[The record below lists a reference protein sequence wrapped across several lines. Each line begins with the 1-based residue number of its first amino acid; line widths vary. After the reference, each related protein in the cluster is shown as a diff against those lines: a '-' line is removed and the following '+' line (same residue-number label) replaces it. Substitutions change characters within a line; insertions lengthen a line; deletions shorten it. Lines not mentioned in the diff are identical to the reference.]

1 MSAGGQSNQTLTLPE
16 MRIILRTAV
25 LALSAGCASV
35 PAGQVGGSPSAASD
49 RGPSPD
55 TRPSDTRPSQP
66 IPRPEQL
73 YTPAEGRLSSEGL
86 LIFPSR
92 APASGTQSPGPPGP
106 LTSGDSPFTYVDS
119 ALNLRVIYPRPRQV
133 ISVRDSTFL
142 LGSVGSGAAK
152 LTINGDTVPV
162 NPNGSFLAW
171 LPFPAGEAP
180 KYDMVVARAADTLRS
195 TLEVAR
201 PRPVPPALPVP
212 LVIPDQP
219 KFVELLNANEDAKSD
234 TDFVAIARPTQA
246 GTYKW
251 FLHAGTVVQVTGERN
266 GWTRVRLDSAL
277 DAWVESK
284 YTKASDRTSNGRR
297 TATNARVLAAANG
310 DRWTD
315 LRIPIA
321 SRVPFLVEQRADA
334 LILTLYDAASN
345 IDIINQPTNDPSVRD
360 VTWEQVTNERVRI
373 TVHLRHA
380 PYGYLTMYTGGAFVL
395 RVRHPPVV
403 DRLRPLAGRVVAVDA
418 GHPPIGSTG
427 PTGLYEGDAVLAVA
441 QALKPMLERAG
452 ATVIMTRSAAGAV
465 ALGERP
471 IIARRADADVLV
483 SIHLNAHPDGV
494 NPLRNNGTGTYYF
507 HAQAEPLAREV
518 QRGMVKWMGLRDLG
532 INYNNL
538 ALARPTWMPSILCEG
553 AFIIVPNQEAAL
565 RTAEFQS
572 RYAIGVLE
580 GLENYFRGLAQ

>member
-1 MSAGGQSNQTLTLPE
+1 MSAGGQSIRTLTLAQ
-16 MRIILRTAV
+16 MRILLRCAV
-25 LALSAGCASV
+25 LIATAGCASV
-35 PAGQVGGSPSAASD
+35 PAGPGQGGQAPPPD
-49 RGPSPD
+49 RAPSPE

-66 IPRPEQL
+66 IPRPDQQF
-73 YTPAEGRLSSEGL
+73 TVSQGRLSSEGQL
-86 LIFPSR
+86 LFP
-92 APASGTQSPGPPGP
+92 PGPP
-106 LTSGDSPFTYVDS
+106 TSRSSPFSYVDS
-119 ALNLRVIYPRPRQV
+119 ALSLRVVYPRARQV

-152 LTINGDTVPV
+152 LTINGDTVTV

-171 LPFPAGEAP
+171 LPFPAGDAP
-180 KYDMVVARAADTLRS
+180 KYEMVAARAADTVRT

-219 KFVELLNANEDAKSD
+219 KFVELLNANEDARSD

-251 FLHAGTVVQVTGERN
+251 FLHAGTIVQVTGERS

-297 TATNARVLAAANG
+297 TAANARVLASSNG

-345 IDIINQPTNDPSVRD
+345 IDIINLPTNDPSVRD

-380 PYGYLTMYTGGAFVL
+380 PFGYLTMYNAGAFTL
-395 RVRHPPVV
+395 RIRRPPSV
-403 DRLRPLAGRVVAVDA
+403 DPARPLAGRVIAVDA

-452 ATVIMTRSAAGAV
+452 ATVVMTRTAAGPV

-471 IIARRADADVLV
+471 IVARRANADVLV

-532 INYNNL
+532 INYDNL

-553 AFIIVPNQEAAL
+553 AFVIVPDQEAAL
-565 RTAEFQS
+565 RTPEFQS
-572 RYAIGVLE
+572 RYAIGILE
-580 GLENYFRGLAQ
+580 GLENYFRGLAR